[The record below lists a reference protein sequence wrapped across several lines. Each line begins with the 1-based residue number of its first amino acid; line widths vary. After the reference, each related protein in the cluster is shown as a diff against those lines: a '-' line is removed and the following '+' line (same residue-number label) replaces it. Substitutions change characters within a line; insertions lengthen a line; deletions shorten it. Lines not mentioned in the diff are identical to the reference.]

1 MNVLKQ
7 GQMIRF
13 MFLKERSGYYCLKGS
28 EKRSGLSSS
37 ERR

>member
-7 GQMIRF
+7 GQMIRY
-13 MFLKERSGYYCLKGS
+13 MFLKEHCGSYCLKGS